1 MALRNLFYRLL
12 KGSSFIFKN
21 HYKERLKVLAYHDV
35 TDSMTFQSHLKFL
48 KKNYNIIDLEILEQ
62 SIFNNKALPDNPL
75 LITFDDG
82 DYSVLEKG
90 LPILKVEGVP
100 SVLFII
106 SGLINTDEDFW
117 WSRVE
122 KSLIKENRTREE
134 IQDKIKTLKVISNQ
148 ERLNA
153 LGKFEF
159 QKRKQLS
166 KVDLKILHDNNVT
179 IANHSHTHPMFN
191 NCTKEELESELRYSK
206 GFFKELGFGK
216 ANIFAYPN
224 GNFDEV
230 AENVLID
237 KNIKLAFLFD
247 HRINNIV
254 LNPLR
259 ISRIRVNSD
268 TALDEFISKV
278 SGTHSFLHNLK

>member
-1 MALRNLFYRLL
+1 MALRNVFYRVL

-21 HYKERLKVLAYHDV
+21 HYKKRLKVLAYHDV
-35 TDSMTFQSHLKFL
+35 RDSKTFQSHLKYL

-62 SIFNNKALPDNPL
+62 SIFKNKALPDNPI

-90 LPILKVEGVP
+90 LPVLKDESLP
-100 SVLFII
+100 AVLFII

-122 KSLIKENRTREE
+122 KSLIKENYSSEE
-134 IQDKIKTLKVISNQ
+134 IQKKIKVLKVISNT
-148 ERLNA
+148 ERLNS
-153 LGKFEF
+153 LSKFDF

-166 KVDLKILHDNNVT
+166 SYDLEILHDNSVT
-179 IANHSHTHPMFN
+179 IANHSHSHPMFN
-191 NCTKEELESELRYSK
+191 NCTKEELELELKNSK
-206 GFFKELGFGK
+206 EFFNKLGFGK
-216 ANIFAYPN
+216 ANVFAYPN

-230 AENVLID
+230 AENILID
-237 KNIKLAFLFD
+237 KKIKMAFLFD
-247 HRINNIV
+247 HRINNSK